1 MKVFYENVYIINFVN
16 FITSRPRRSKSR
28 RINTRQKK
36 DDQIFEKSQKTPMTD
51 LTRETELGGKYLFTI
66 GLFAKMFTRMRH
78 FIYVFRDK
86 HSCRDNW

>member
-1 MKVFYENVYIINFVN
+1 MLLPLDPGDPNLGES
-16 FITSRPRRSKSR
+16 TLD
-28 RINTRQKK
+28 KK
-36 DDQIFEKSQKTPMTD
+36 DDQIFEKSKKTPITD